1 MPILIAV
8 ATIIQLSCAYHAFSA
23 GRGLIWVIFILAVPV
38 IGWVSYLI
46 AEAIEYTKITSSLEK
61 NSADIF
67 EGPDLS
73 VDLKKLRAD
82 VEEFDTVY
90 NRELLAEGLL
100 KHDKFDSAIE
110 QFEKCLSTGQG
121 SNPKNLLHLS
131 WAYFLSEKH
140 AQARA
145 TLERLAQ
152 ERPDYE
158 PTRRDWLM
166 ARTLQKLGDLEG
178 ALQHF
183 KRLSDWHGEEVEY
196 RKALLLKKMER
207 AEEARRAFEGI
218 LTRAKQF
225 THTEKIRERRW
236 IDLAKKQLSTT

>member
-8 ATIIQLSCAYHAFSA
+8 ATLIQLGCAYHAFSS

-38 IGWVSYLI
+38 VGWGSYLI
-46 AEAIEYTKITSSLEK
+46 AEAIEYTKIISSLEK
-61 NSADIF
+61 NAADVF
-67 EGPDLS
+67 SGPDSS

-100 KHDKFDSAIE
+100 KHDEFDSAIE
-110 QFEKCLSTGQG
+110 QFEKCLSMGHG

-140 AQARA
+140 VQARA
-145 TLERLAQ
+145 ALERLIQ
-152 ERPDYE
+152 ENPDYE
-158 PTRRDWLM
+158 PRRRDWLM

-183 KRLSDWHGEEVEY
+183 KRLGDWPGEEVEY

-218 LTRAKQF
+218 LKRAELF
-225 THTEKIRERRW
+225 THTEKFRERRW
-236 IDLAKKQLSTT
+236 IDLAKKQLSQ